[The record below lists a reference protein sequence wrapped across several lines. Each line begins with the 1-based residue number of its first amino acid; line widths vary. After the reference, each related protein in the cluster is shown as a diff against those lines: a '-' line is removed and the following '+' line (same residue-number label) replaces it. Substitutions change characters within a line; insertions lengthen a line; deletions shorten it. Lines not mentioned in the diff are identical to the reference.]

1 MEQTSS
7 RLNSRKLPGSTSLLH
22 SPLHTHLQ
30 SLVPLGIGVGGDHYC
45 PFNRSGLVA
54 SGLPHAEP
62 AEADSSITVILAPR
76 ADGDRE
82 ASDSEGAVTS

>member
-7 RLNSRKLPGSTSLLH
+7 RLNSRKLPGSTSLLR
-22 SPLHTHLQ
+22 SPPSHPESGGHLQ
-30 SLVPLGIGVGGDHYC
+30 SLVPLGMVGGGHYC

-62 AEADSSITVILAPR
+62 ALQKPTVQLL
-76 ADGDRE
+76 
-82 ASDSEGAVTS
+82 